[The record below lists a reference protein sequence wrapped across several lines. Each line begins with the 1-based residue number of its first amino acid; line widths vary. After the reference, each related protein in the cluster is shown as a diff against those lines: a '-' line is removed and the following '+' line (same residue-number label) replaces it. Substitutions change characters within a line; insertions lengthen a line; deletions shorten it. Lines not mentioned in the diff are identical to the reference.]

1 MKIIL
6 LILLIFIPAFLNIA
20 SAKKNDLLDNFSIES
35 VQIEKAILPAW
46 IVWVAIGAS
55 FAVGVYTFYQMRKMQ
70 KQNKQNKPEPS
81 QIDGSIAD
89 YGVKTSGVFGTVWMN
104 ANHIDVFNQGTT
116 EIRQNVGGGKK

>member
-1 MKIIL
+1 MRYQ
-6 LILLIFIPAFLNIA
+6 
-20 SAKKNDLLDNFSIES
+20 DLLQGFSIETIQQNHS
-35 VQIEKAILPAW
+35 FIWL
-46 IVWVAIGAS
+46 VWVAVAAS

-104 ANHIDVFNQGTT
+104 ANHIDVFNQQTT
-116 EIRQNVGGGKK
+116 EISQSTGGGGKK